1 MDKQRNNS
9 SVQILNVGCCR
20 HDGDWNW
27 QSVRSPFARLYYV
40 TEGMAQVR
48 MMSVLYTLQPHK
60 MYFIPAYVE
69 HDCIC
74 TSHFVHYYIHIF
86 EDWDSD
92 MGLFDVYDFPVEI
105 SAESIDLTLIKRLV
119 SLNPLL
125 SVPQSNPDSYDNH
138 SSLVSNMVKQNMSS
152 LSDRIESQGIVFILL
167 SRFLQK
173 ATMKYD
179 ISDNRIKY
187 TLVYMRRHV
196 DDQLDIDQLADIAC
210 MSKDHFI
217 RVFKREVGE
226 TPYSYFV
233 KRKQEAIERVLVT
246 TTSSIKSVASAMG
259 FEDYTYFIKS
269 FKKSTGMTPQQYR
282 EKFLG

>member
-1 MDKQRNNS
+1 MEKQRSKSNI
-9 SVQILNVGCCR
+9 QILNVGCCR
-20 HDGDWNW
+20 HEGDWNW

-40 TEGMAQVR
+40 TEGTAQVR
-48 MMSVLYTLQPHK
+48 MMSTLYMLQPHK

-86 EDWDSD
+86 EDWDND
-92 MGLFDVYDFPVEI
+92 MGLFDEYDFPVEI
-105 SAESIDLTLIKRLV
+105 NAESIDLTLMKRLV
-119 SLNPLL
+119 LLNPLL

-138 SSLVSNMVKQNMSS
+138 NTLVSNMVKHNTSP
-152 LSDRIESQGIVFILL
+152 LGDRIESHGIVYVLL

-173 ATMKYD
+173 ATPKYD
-179 ISDNRIKY
+179 ISDNRIKH

-196 DDQLDIDQLADIAC
+196 DEQLDIEQLADMAC

-233 KRKQEAIERVLVT
+233 KRKQEAIERVLAT
-246 TTSSIKSVASAMG
+246 TTNSIKSVASAMG
-259 FEDYTYFIKS
+259 YDDYTYFIKS
-269 FKKSTGMTPQQYR
+269 FKKNTGFTPQQYR